1 MRTMQKAICTLI
13 FLYLISGCE
22 RTEISNPSNNQNDE
36 LKAIQAEIQNLK
48 SELETIKQKQAE
60 HEFDKLV
67 NEFDQVAYLRP
78 GDTGYST
85 IRYDLGVLTVQLV
98 DIQPYAN
105 GSKVRLNFG
114 NPLSSKVNG
123 LKAKIE
129 WGKTDENGTPIN
141 NSAKSK
147 EVTFNEALR
156 SGAWTE
162 TSLVLDDVPPT
173 DLGFVRVKD
182 VSHSGISLSK

>member
-1 MRTMQKAICTLI
+1 MRAMQKTIYSLA

-22 RTEISNPSNNQNDE
+22 RTEISKPSNNQNDE
-36 LKAIQAEIQNLK
+36 LKLIQTEIQNLK
-48 SELETIKQKQAE
+48 SELVTIKQKQAE
-60 HEFDKLV
+60 HELDKLV
-67 NEFDQVAYLRP
+67 NEFDQFAYLRP

-85 IRYDLGVLTVQLV
+85 VRYDLGVLTIQLV

-105 GSKVRLNFG
+105 GSKIRLNFG

-147 EVTFNEALR
+147 EVTFNEALQ

-162 TSLVLDDVPPT
+162 ASLVLDDVPPT
-173 DLGFVRVKD
+173 DLGFVRVKE
-182 VSHSGISLSK
+182 VSHSGISLSR

>member
-1 MRTMQKAICTLI
+1 MRTMPKAIYAIAFTC
-13 FLYLISGCE
+13 LISGCE
-22 RTEISNPSNNQNDE
+22 KTEILNSSNKQNDE
-36 LKAIQAEIQNLK
+36 LKSIQAEIQTLK
-48 SELETIKQKQAE
+48 SELETIKQKQVE
-60 HEFDKLV
+60 YDFDKLA
-67 NEFDQVAYLRP
+67 NDLDQIAYLRP
-78 GDTGYST
+78 GDAGYST

-105 GSKVRLNFG
+105 GSKVRFNFG

-162 TSLVLDDVPPT
+162 TSLVLDDVPPS
-173 DLGFVRVKD
+173 DLGFVRVKE